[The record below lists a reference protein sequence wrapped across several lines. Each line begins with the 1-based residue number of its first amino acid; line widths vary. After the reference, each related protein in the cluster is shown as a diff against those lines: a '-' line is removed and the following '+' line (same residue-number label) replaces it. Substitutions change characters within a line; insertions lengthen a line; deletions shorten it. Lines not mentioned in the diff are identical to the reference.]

1 MPELTLNLVDE
12 APQEYAVA
20 LELIE
25 KVLGG
30 AYSRRGRAAQ
40 AAVNLLV
47 TSDVEIAQMNEQYLD
62 HSGPTD
68 VLAFDD
74 GDEED
79 GVLLLGDIAVSA
91 DTAARM
97 AVEKGMSFD
106 EELTLYC
113 LHGLLHLL
121 GMRDHT
127 DELREEMIATQ
138 REEFTRHALNYK
150 E

>member
-1 MPELTLNLVDE
+1 MPELTINLVDE
-12 APQEYAVA
+12 APQAYAVA
-20 LELIE
+20 RELIE
-25 KVLGG
+25 QVLGG
-30 AYSRRGRAAQ
+30 AYARRGQAAR

-47 TSDVEIAQMNEQYLD
+47 TSDEEIAQMNEQYLD

-106 EELTLYC
+106 EELALYC

-127 DELREEMIATQ
+127 DELREEMITAQ
-138 REEFTRHALNYK
+138 REEFAHNGLKY
-150 E
+150 EV